1 MGEFIHT
8 YIHNH
13 CYSLFSLR
21 FDTLQ
26 AVKAQWKAKG
36 GRKSDLKSVILF
48 EVFVALFNINDQGK
62 RTHPSIRSY
71 VHANLTLTPQTG
83 PALSRSL
90 SSWLC

>member
-62 RTHPSIRSY
+62 RTHPSIHSFIRTCKPNPY
-71 VHANLTLTPQTG
+71 PHRRVRHYRDL
-83 PALSRSL
+83 
-90 SSWLC
+90 